1 MTQKDPVIEEI
12 SQALKKHNLRIN
24 YELSFPRYAIMP
36 DEVRLALSV
45 LKNHGMKITIA
56 LEEVKHNQS
65 K

>member
-24 YELSFPRYAIMP
+24 YELSFPRYRVMP
-36 DEVRLALSV
+36 DEVRLALNV
-45 LKNHGMKITIA
+45 LRKHEMKITIA
-56 LEEVKHNQS
+56 LEEMKPTES

>member
-1 MTQKDPVIEEI
+1 MTQRDPVTEEI
-12 SQALKKHNLRIN
+12 AQALKKHNLRIN
-24 YELSFPRYAIMP
+24 YEISFPRYNILP

-56 LEEVKHNQS
+56 LDEVNPKQS